1 MDSKKLKYACQNKTV
16 NVSSERNLEHGPE
29 YDKSW
34 SNMSL
39 ISGVISLTLTLY
51 SHKLSLL

>member
-16 NVSSERNLEHGPE
+16 NVSSERNLEHSPE
-29 YDKSW
+29 YDKSR

-51 SHKLSLL
+51 WHKLSLL